1 MLLGDCKDT
10 KPQPQWVNNWSGNNS
25 RSKIYTDWTKMISLK
40 TTEPVFIGTATINNS
55 SSLSQT
61 IKITNAALANT
72 QLKDVLVLGNFDV
85 TAKAIATGFP
95 YTGTWYNLMDNTTCN
110 GCFAP
115 ITIEAGGFRVY
126 GNKVASLAIAKYE
139 GV

>member
-1 MLLGDCKDT
+1 
-10 KPQPQWVNNWSGNNS
+10 
-25 RSKIYTDWTKMISLK
+25 MISLK
-40 TTEPVFIGTATINNS
+40 TTEPFFIGTATINS

-95 YTGTWYNLMDNTTCN
+95 YTGTWYNLMDNTTM
-110 GCFAP
+110 
-115 ITIEAGGFRVY
+115 
-126 GNKVASLAIAKYE
+126 
-139 GV
+139 

>member
-1 MLLGDCKDT
+1 
-10 KPQPQWVNNWSGNNS
+10 
-25 RSKIYTDWTKMISLK
+25 MISLK
-40 TTEPVFIGTATINNS
+40 TTTSFIGTATINNS

-95 YTGTWYNLMDNTTCN
+95 YTGTWYNLMDTTIN
-110 GCFAP
+110 VTDASAP

-139 GV
+139 GRLNLF

>member
-1 MLLGDCKDT
+1 
-10 KPQPQWVNNWSGNNS
+10 
-25 RSKIYTDWTKMISLK
+25 MISLK

-85 TAKAIATGFP
+85 TAISQLVFHTPVHG
-95 YTGTWYNLMDNTTCN
+95 
-110 GCFAP
+110 
-115 ITIEAGGFRVY
+115 II
-126 GNKVASLAIAKYE
+126 
-139 GV
+139 

>member
-1 MLLGDCKDT
+1 M
-10 KPQPQWVNNWSGNNS
+10 
-25 RSKIYTDWTKMISLK
+25 
-40 TTEPVFIGTATINNS
+40 FA
-55 SSLSQT
+55 SLSQT

-95 YTGTWYNLMDNTTCN
+95 YGTWYNLMDNTTIN
-110 GCFAP
+110 VTDASAP
-115 ITIEAGGFRVY
+115 ITEAGGFRVY

-139 GV
+139 GASGIYLFPNQLLIILP